1 MVCKYDA
8 SRQRFGFKKMIFRG
22 WANLIAVMLIGWGA
36 SALAAAKPSRHV
48 ILVVWD
54 GMRPDFVTR
63 QNTPVLWDLA
73 REGVTFSN
81 HHAVYP
87 CATEVNGVAIVTG
100 AYPSRSGIIANYQYR
115 PEIDKAK
122 MIHSEDPAVVRDGD
136 ELTGGKYIALPT
148 IAETIRAAGRSS
160 FVSAAKP
167 VGLLLDRHELG
178 SLGEKAWVLGPLGG
192 FARSDKPPSVER
204 DRVALTALT
213 DAIVRKSQPD
223 FSLLW
228 LSEPDD
234 TQHKFAPGSK
244 EAIAAV
250 KSSDENLGRVLVA
263 LDRNHLRDSTDIFV
277 VSDHGFSTIQHSVD
291 LRKILKDAGF
301 DAVTEFSETP
311 KPNQIM
317 LVGHGGAVLFYVIGH
332 NAGVIRKLVEY
343 LQQSDFAGVIFTKPP
358 LDGTFGFD
366 QARIDGEQAPDVE
379 MTFRWNDSK
388 NEFGIPGMIDADWN
402 RKAGQGTHATLSRF
416 EMHNTLI
423 AAGPDFHPGLTD
435 DLPTGNV
442 DLAPTI
448 YRLLGIVPQQ
458 QMDGR
463 ILSEAMMMTDVSA
476 PKSETKTS
484 EAFRQFSAGKWRQTL
499 EISRI
504 GSTIYVDEGNGAF
517 EPRR

>member
-1 MVCKYDA
+1 
-8 SRQRFGFKKMIFRG
+8 
-22 WANLIAVMLIGWGA
+22 
-36 SALAAAKPSRHV
+36 
-48 ILVVWD
+48 
-54 GMRPDFVTR
+54 
-63 QNTPVLWDLA
+63 
-73 REGVTFSN
+73 
-81 HHAVYP
+81 
-87 CATEVNGVAIVTG
+87 
-100 AYPSRSGIIANYQYR
+100 
-115 PEIDKAK
+115 
-122 MIHSEDPAVVRDGD
+122 
-136 ELTGGKYIALPT
+136 
-148 IAETIRAAGRSS
+148 
-160 FVSAAKP
+160 
-167 VGLLLDRHELG
+167 
-178 SLGEKAWVLGPLGG
+178 
-192 FARSDKPPSVER
+192 
-204 DRVALTALT
+204 
-213 DAIVRKSQPD
+213 
-223 FSLLW
+223 
-228 LSEPDD
+228 
-234 TQHKFAPGSK
+234 
-244 EAIAAV
+244 
-250 KSSDENLGRVLVA
+250 
-263 LDRNHLRDSTDIFV
+263 
-277 VSDHGFSTIQHSVD
+277 
-291 LRKILKDAGF
+291 LKDAGF